1 MVLMLKCVSA
11 FSIEQPNTTVVHS
24 CPNSVRYE
32 YHVVYRSPED
42 VARIKHLLSLP
53 RDDRAAAEQV
63 QKLVKK
69 KPAGK
74 KRVAKRKGRR

>member
-1 MVLMLKCVSA
+1 MVLMLHCVST
-11 FSIEQPNTTVVHS
+11 FSQDAPNTTVIHA

-69 KPAGK
+69 KPTGK
-74 KRVAKRKGRR
+74 KRVAKRRKRR